1 MGINAIQWGKEGWH
15 FIHTIALTY
24 PFNPTENDKKNY
36 LQFLKSLEN
45 VLPCNICAK
54 HFKKNMIKIPPRLD
68 STIEFFN
75 WSVDMH
81 NEVNI
86 MNNKPILTYEEAYN
100 ELVNTFNK
108 KLISN
113 DFTKPNTL
121 LKRIKK
127 IKKII

>member
-15 FIHTIALTY
+15 FIHTITLTY
-24 PFNPTENDKKNY
+24 PFNPTENDKENY

-45 VLPCNICAK
+45 VLPCNICAE
-54 HFKKNMIKIPPRLD
+54 HFKQNMIKIPPRLD

-86 MNNKPILTYEEAYN
+86 MNNKPTLTYEEAYN
-100 ELVNTFNK
+100 ELINTFNK
-108 KLISN
+108 KLIGI
-113 DFTKPNTL
+113 DFAKPNTL
-121 LKRIKK
+121 LKRIKQL
-127 IKKII
+127 KK